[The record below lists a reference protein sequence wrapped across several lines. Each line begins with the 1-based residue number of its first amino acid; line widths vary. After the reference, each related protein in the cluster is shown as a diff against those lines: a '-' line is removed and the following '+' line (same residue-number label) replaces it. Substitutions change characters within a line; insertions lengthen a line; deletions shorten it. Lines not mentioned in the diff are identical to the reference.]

1 MPSTHTYRGVSA
13 IRAWVSLCSSA
24 CRAVVGLNQQTGRR
38 WIPTFFFMWLLLDLR
53 NSLNW
58 GVIGILF
65 IEMTNKLKFLGLL
78 MVVTIGL
85 VSVSC
90 GGDDDESP
98 EAKVKRQLIGIWS
111 TTIQKTPWEV
121 IEIREDG
128 KVQYSLKENKDGT
141 VTPRIDNHFANW
153 VYSESNKTITMF
165 TDDYYYNFAFEV
177 NMSDDGS
184 LWNGTKLSDGKVY
197 LFRRINAIHQ

>member
-1 MPSTHTYRGVSA
+1 
-13 IRAWVSLCSSA
+13 
-24 CRAVVGLNQQTGRR
+24 
-38 WIPTFFFMWLLLDLR
+38 MWLLLDLR

-197 LFRRINAIHQ
+197 LFRRINAINQ

>member
-1 MPSTHTYRGVSA
+1 MQGCGRPQPADGQKVDTH
-13 IRAWVSLCSSA
+13 I
-24 CRAVVGLNQQTGRR
+24 
-38 WIPTFFFMWLLLDLR
+38 FFMWLLLDLR

-78 MVVTIGL
+78 MLVTIGL

-111 TTIQKTPWEV
+111 TTIQNTNWKV

-128 KVQYSLKENKDGT
+128 KVEICMKLNKDGS
-141 VTPRIDNHFANW
+141 VEHYYPIIGSKDDHPVYSSTPRYANW

-165 TDDYYYNFAFEV
+165 TGDYYYNFAFEV

-197 LFRRINAIHQ
+197 LFRRINAINQ